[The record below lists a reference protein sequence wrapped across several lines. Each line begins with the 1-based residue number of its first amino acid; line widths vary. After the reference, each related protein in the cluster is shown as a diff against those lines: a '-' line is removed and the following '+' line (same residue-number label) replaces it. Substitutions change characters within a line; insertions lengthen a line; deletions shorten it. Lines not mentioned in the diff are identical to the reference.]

1 MSIIIHKYLISGGGT
16 GGHIFP
22 AISIANALKQIDP
35 HCEVLF
41 IGAEG
46 HMEMERVPAAGYNIE
61 GLKVEGLDRQ
71 HLLRNF
77 KVICNLLS
85 SLPKAR
91 RIIKNFKPDVAIGV
105 GGYASA
111 AALLVAKSMN
121 IPIVLQEQNGFA
133 GVANKLLAKKAEK
146 ICVAYSGMERF
157 FPADKIILTGN
168 PIRQNLFNPELDK
181 NEAYSAFGFK
191 NNIPTL
197 LVMGGSLGAMTIN
210 NGMIKGLKQ
219 FAQAGVQVIWQTGKR
234 YFADA
239 KKAFDENPCSN
250 VLVTDFISRMDYAY
264 AIADVVV
271 ARAGASTISELTFL
285 GKPSILIPSPNV
297 AEDHQ
302 THNAMALA
310 NQNAAIC
317 LPDKEAEEKLAPLA
331 IDLLLDDERKSSIA
345 ENSKKMAQNDSALR
359 IANEIVKLC
368 KN

>member
-1 MSIIIHKYLISGGGT
+1 MSIIHKYLISGGGT

-71 HLLRNF
+71 HLLRNV

-91 RIIKNFKPDVAIGV
+91 RIIKNFKPDVAVGV

-181 NEAYSAFGFK
+181 NEAYAAFGFK

-239 KKAFDENPCSN
+239 KKAFDNNPCSN

-317 LPDKEAEEKLAPLA
+317 LPDKEAEEKLALLA

>member
-1 MSIIIHKYLISGGGT
+1 MSIIHKYLISGGGT

-71 HLLRNF
+71 HLLRNV

-91 RIIKNFKPDVAIGV
+91 RIIKNFKPDVAVGV

-181 NEAYSAFGFK
+181 NEAYAAFGFK

-239 KKAFDENPCSN
+239 KKAFDNNPCSN

-285 GKPSILIPSPNV
+285 GKPAILIPSPNV

>member
-71 HLLRNF
+71 HLLRNV

-91 RIIKNFKPDVAIGV
+91 RIIKNFKPDVAVGV

-181 NEAYSAFGFK
+181 NEAYAAFGFK

-239 KKAFDENPCSN
+239 KKAFDNNPCSN

-285 GKPSILIPSPNV
+285 GKPAILIPSPNV

-331 IDLLLDDERKSSIA
+331 INLLLDDERKSSIA

>member
-91 RIIKNFKPDVAIGV
+91 RIIKNFKPDVAVGV

-239 KKAFDENPCSN
+239 KKAFDNNPCSN

-285 GKPSILIPSPNV
+285 GKPAILIPSPNV

>member
-71 HLLRNF
+71 HLLRNV

-91 RIIKNFKPDVAIGV
+91 RIIKNFKPDVAVGV

-168 PIRQNLFNPELDK
+168 PIRQNLFNPDLDK
-181 NEAYSAFGFK
+181 NEAYAAFGFK

-310 NQNAAIC
+310 NQDAAIC

-331 IDLLLDDERKSSIA
+331 INLLLDDERKSSIA

>member
-1 MSIIIHKYLISGGGT
+1 MSIIHKYLISGGGT

-71 HLLRNF
+71 HLLRNV

-85 SLPKAR
+85 SLPKAH
-91 RIIKNFKPDVAIGV
+91 RIIKNFKPDVAVGV

-168 PIRQNLFNPELDK
+168 PIRQNLFNPDLDK
-181 NEAYSAFGFK
+181 NEAYAAFGFK

-331 IDLLLDDERKSSIA
+331 INLLLDDERKSSIA

>member
-1 MSIIIHKYLISGGGT
+1 MSIIHKYLISGGGT

-91 RIIKNFKPDVAIGV
+91 RIIKNFKPDVAVGV

-146 ICVAYSGMERF
+146 ICVASSGMERF

-181 NEAYSAFGFK
+181 NEAYAAFGFK

-285 GKPSILIPSPNV
+285 GKPAILIPSPNV

-310 NQNAAIC
+310 NQDAAIC
-317 LPDKEAEEKLAPLA
+317 LPDKEAEEKLALLA

>member
-91 RIIKNFKPDVAIGV
+91 RIIKNFKPDVAVGV

-181 NEAYSAFGFK
+181 NDAYAAFGFK

-250 VLVTDFISRMDYAY
+250 VLVTDFISRVDYAY

>member
-91 RIIKNFKPDVAIGV
+91 RIIKNFKPDVAVGV

-181 NEAYSAFGFK
+181 NEAYAAFGFK

-285 GKPSILIPSPNV
+285 GKPAILIPSPNV

-310 NQNAAIC
+310 NQDAAIC
-317 LPDKEAEEKLAPLA
+317 LPDKEAEEKLALLA

>member
-1 MSIIIHKYLISGGGT
+1 MSIIHKYLISGGGT

-91 RIIKNFKPDVAIGV
+91 RIIKNFKPDVAVGV

-168 PIRQNLFNPELDK
+168 PIRQNLFNPDLDK
-181 NEAYSAFGFK
+181 NEAYAAFGFK

-285 GKPSILIPSPNV
+285 GKPAILIPSPNV

>member
-71 HLLRNF
+71 HLLRNV

-91 RIIKNFKPDVAIGV
+91 RIIKNFKPDVAVGV

-181 NEAYSAFGFK
+181 NEAYAAFGFK

-239 KKAFDENPCSN
+239 KKAFDNNPCSN

-317 LPDKEAEEKLAPLA
+317 LPDKEAEEKLALLA

>member
-1 MSIIIHKYLISGGGT
+1 MSIIHKYLISGGGT

-71 HLLRNF
+71 HLLRNV

-85 SLPKAR
+85 SLPKVR
-91 RIIKNFKPDVAIGV
+91 RIIKNFKPDVAVGV

-181 NEAYSAFGFK
+181 NEAYAAFGFK

>member
-71 HLLRNF
+71 HLLRNV

-91 RIIKNFKPDVAIGV
+91 RIIKNFKPDVAVGV

-181 NEAYSAFGFK
+181 NEAYAAFGFK

-239 KKAFDENPCSN
+239 KKAFDNNPCSN

-331 IDLLLDDERKSSIA
+331 IDLLLDDERKSSIS
-345 ENSKKMAQNDSALR
+345 ENSKKMACRCRPAFNPLCY
-359 IANEIVKLC
+359 KL
-368 KN
+368 

>member
-71 HLLRNF
+71 HLLRNV

-91 RIIKNFKPDVAIGV
+91 RIIKNFKPDVAVGV

-168 PIRQNLFNPELDK
+168 PIRQNLFNPDLDK
-181 NEAYSAFGFK
+181 NEAYAAFGFK

-285 GKPSILIPSPNV
+285 GKPAILIPSPNV

-310 NQNAAIC
+310 NQDAAIC

-331 IDLLLDDERKSSIA
+331 INLLLDDERKSSIA

>member
-71 HLLRNF
+71 HLLRNV

-91 RIIKNFKPDVAIGV
+91 RIIKNFKPDVAVGV

-285 GKPSILIPSPNV
+285 GKPAILIPSPNV

-317 LPDKEAEEKLAPLA
+317 LPDKEAEEKLALLA

>member
-1 MSIIIHKYLISGGGT
+1 MSRIHKYLISGGGT

-35 HCEVLF
+35 DCEVLF

-91 RIIKNFKPDVAIGV
+91 RIIKNFKPDVAVGV

-181 NEAYSAFGFK
+181 NEAYAAFGFK

-285 GKPSILIPSPNV
+285 GKPAILIPSPNV

>member
-1 MSIIIHKYLISGGGT
+1 MSIIHKYLISGGGT

-61 GLKVEGLDRQ
+61 GLKVVGLDRQ
-71 HLLRNF
+71 HLLRNV

-91 RIIKNFKPDVAIGV
+91 RIIKNFKPDVAVGV

-181 NEAYSAFGFK
+181 NEAYAAFGFK

-285 GKPSILIPSPNV
+285 GKPAILIPSPNV

-317 LPDKEAEEKLAPLA
+317 LPDKEAEEKLALLA

>member
-1 MSIIIHKYLISGGGT
+1 MSIIHKYLISGGGT

-71 HLLRNF
+71 HLLRNV

-91 RIIKNFKPDVAIGV
+91 RIIKNFKPDVAVGV

-181 NEAYSAFGFK
+181 NEAYAAFGFK

-239 KKAFDENPCSN
+239 KKAFDNNPCSN

-331 IDLLLDDERKSSIA
+331 INLLLDDERKSSIA

>member
-1 MSIIIHKYLISGGGT
+1 MSIIHKYLISGGGT

-71 HLLRNF
+71 HLLRNV

-91 RIIKNFKPDVAIGV
+91 RIIKNFKPDVAVGV

-168 PIRQNLFNPELDK
+168 PIRQNLFNPDLDK
-181 NEAYSAFGFK
+181 NEAYAAFGFK

-331 IDLLLDDERKSSIA
+331 IDLLLDNERKSSIA

>member
-91 RIIKNFKPDVAIGV
+91 RIIKNFKPDVAVGV

-181 NEAYSAFGFK
+181 NEAYAAFGFK

-317 LPDKEAEEKLAPLA
+317 LPDKEAEEKLALLA

>member
-71 HLLRNF
+71 HLLRNV

-91 RIIKNFKPDVAIGV
+91 RIIKNFKPDVAVGV

-181 NEAYSAFGFK
+181 NEAYAAFGFK

-219 FAQAGVQVIWQTGKR
+219 FVQAGVQVIWQTGKR

-317 LPDKEAEEKLAPLA
+317 LPDKEAEEKLALLA

>member
-91 RIIKNFKPDVAIGV
+91 RIIKNFKPDVAVGV

-181 NEAYSAFGFK
+181 NEAYAAFGFK

-285 GKPSILIPSPNV
+285 GKPAILIPSPNV

-331 IDLLLDDERKSSIA
+331 INLLLDDERKSSIA

>member
-181 NEAYSAFGFK
+181 NEAYAAFGFK

-239 KKAFDENPCSN
+239 KKAFDNNPCSN

-317 LPDKEAEEKLAPLA
+317 LPDKEAEEKLALLA

>member
-1 MSIIIHKYLISGGGT
+1 MSIIHKYLISGGGT

-71 HLLRNF
+71 HLLRNV

-91 RIIKNFKPDVAIGV
+91 RIIKNFNPDVAVGV

-181 NEAYSAFGFK
+181 NEAYAAFGFK

-239 KKAFDENPCSN
+239 KKAFDNNPCSN

-285 GKPSILIPSPNV
+285 GKPAILIPSPNV

>member
-168 PIRQNLFNPELDK
+168 PIRQNLFNPDLDK
-181 NEAYSAFGFK
+181 NEAYAAFGFK

-331 IDLLLDDERKSSIA
+331 INLLLDDERKSSIA

>member
-1 MSIIIHKYLISGGGT
+1 MSVIHKYLISGGGT

-71 HLLRNF
+71 HLLRNV

-91 RIIKNFKPDVAIGV
+91 RIIKNFKPDVAVGV

-181 NEAYSAFGFK
+181 NEAYAAFGFK

-317 LPDKEAEEKLAPLA
+317 LPDKEAEEKLALLA

>member
-91 RIIKNFKPDVAIGV
+91 RIIKNFKPDVAVGV

-181 NEAYSAFGFK
+181 NEAYAAFGFK

-239 KKAFDENPCSN
+239 KKAFDNNPCSN

-310 NQNAAIC
+310 NQDAAIC
-317 LPDKEAEEKLAPLA
+317 LPDKEAEEKLALLA

>member
-71 HLLRNF
+71 HLLRNV

-91 RIIKNFKPDVAIGV
+91 RIIKKFKPDVAVGV

-181 NEAYSAFGFK
+181 NEAYAAFGFK

-239 KKAFDENPCSN
+239 KKAFDNNPCSN

-285 GKPSILIPSPNV
+285 GKPAILIPSPNV

>member
-1 MSIIIHKYLISGGGT
+1 MSIIHKYLISGGGT

-91 RIIKNFKPDVAIGV
+91 RIIKNFKPDVAVGV

-168 PIRQNLFNPELDK
+168 PIRQNLFNPDLDK
-181 NEAYSAFGFK
+181 NEAYAAFGFK

-239 KKAFDENPCSN
+239 KKAFDENSCSN

-317 LPDKEAEEKLAPLA
+317 LPDKEAEEKLALLA

>member
-1 MSIIIHKYLISGGGT
+1 MSIIHKYLISGGGT

-91 RIIKNFKPDVAIGV
+91 RIIKNFKPDVAVGV

-181 NEAYSAFGFK
+181 NEAYAAFGFK

-331 IDLLLDDERKSSIA
+331 INLLLDDERKSSIA

>member
-1 MSIIIHKYLISGGGT
+1 MSRIHKYLISGGGT

-71 HLLRNF
+71 HLLRNV

-91 RIIKNFKPDVAIGV
+91 RIIKNFKPDVAVGV

-181 NEAYSAFGFK
+181 NEAYAAFGFK

-239 KKAFDENPCSN
+239 KKAFDNNPCSN

-331 IDLLLDDERKSSIA
+331 INLLLDDERKSSIA

>member
-1 MSIIIHKYLISGGGT
+1 MSIIHKYLISGGGT

-71 HLLRNF
+71 HLLRNV

-91 RIIKNFKPDVAIGV
+91 RIIKNFKPDVAVGV

-181 NEAYSAFGFK
+181 NEAYAAFGFK

-210 NGMIKGLKQ
+210 NGMIRGLKQ

-317 LPDKEAEEKLAPLA
+317 LPDNEAEEKLAPLA

>member
-1 MSIIIHKYLISGGGT
+1 MSIIHKYLISGGGT

-91 RIIKNFKPDVAIGV
+91 RIIKNFKPDVAVGV

-168 PIRQNLFNPELDK
+168 PIRQNLFNPDLDK
-181 NEAYSAFGFK
+181 NEAYAAFGFK

>member
-71 HLLRNF
+71 HLLRNV

-91 RIIKNFKPDVAIGV
+91 RIIKNFKPDVAVGV

-285 GKPSILIPSPNV
+285 GKPAILIPSPNV

>member
-1 MSIIIHKYLISGGGT
+1 MNKIIHKYLISGGGT

-22 AISIANALKQIDP
+22 AISIANALKQLDP
-35 HCEVLF
+35 DCEIIF

-46 HMEMERVPAAGYNIE
+46 HMEMDRVPAAGYKIE

-71 HLLRNF
+71 HILRNF
-77 KVICNLLS
+77 KVLYNFAV

-91 RIIKNFKPDVAIGV
+91 RIIKDFQPDVAVGV

-111 AALLVAKSMN
+111 AALMVANNMN

-133 GVANKLLAKKAEK
+133 GVANKLLAKKARK
-146 ICVAYSGMERF
+146 ICVAYTEMERF
-157 FPADKIILTGN
+157 FPADKVILTGN
-168 PIRQNLFNPELDK
+168 PIRQNLFNPDLDK
-181 NEAYSAFGFK
+181 KEAYDAFGLK
-191 NNIPTL
+191 YDIPTL

-210 NGMIKGLKQ
+210 NGMINGLKQ
-219 FAQAGVQVIWQTGKR
+219 FAEAGVQVIWQTGKR

-239 KKAFDENPCSN
+239 QKAFAQNPCDN
-250 VLVTDFISRMDYAY
+250 VHVMDFISRMDYAY
-264 AIADVVV
+264 AVADVVA

-285 GKPSILIPSPNV
+285 GKPAILIPSPNV

-310 NQNAAIC
+310 KENAAIC
-317 LPDKEAEEKLAPLA
+317 LPDNEAIEKLAPLA
-331 IDLLLDDERKSSIA
+331 INLLLDDKRKAEIA
-345 ENSKKMAQNDSALR
+345 TNSKKMAQKDSAVR
-359 IANEIVKLC
+359 IANEIIKLC

>member
-91 RIIKNFKPDVAIGV
+91 RIIKNFKPDVAVGV

-168 PIRQNLFNPELDK
+168 PIRQNLFNPDLDK
-181 NEAYSAFGFK
+181 NEAYAAFGFK

-317 LPDKEAEEKLAPLA
+317 LPDKEAEEKLALLA

>member
-1 MSIIIHKYLISGGGT
+1 MSIIHKYLISGGGT

-71 HLLRNF
+71 HLLRNV

-91 RIIKNFKPDVAIGV
+91 RIIKNFKPDVAVGV

-181 NEAYSAFGFK
+181 NEAYAAFGFK

-210 NGMIKGLKQ
+210 NGMIRGLKQ

-285 GKPSILIPSPNV
+285 GKPAILIPSPNV

-317 LPDKEAEEKLAPLA
+317 LPDKEAEEKLALLA

>member
-71 HLLRNF
+71 HLLRNV

-91 RIIKNFKPDVAIGV
+91 RIIKNFKPDVAVGV

-181 NEAYSAFGFK
+181 NEAYAAFGFK

-285 GKPSILIPSPNV
+285 GKPAILIPSPNV

>member
-1 MSIIIHKYLISGGGT
+1 
-16 GGHIFP
+16 
-22 AISIANALKQIDP
+22 
-35 HCEVLF
+35 
-41 IGAEG
+41 
-46 HMEMERVPAAGYNIE
+46 
-61 GLKVEGLDRQ
+61 
-71 HLLRNF
+71 
-77 KVICNLLS
+77 
-85 SLPKAR
+85 
-91 RIIKNFKPDVAIGV
+91 
-105 GGYASA
+105 
-111 AALLVAKSMN
+111 MN

-181 NEAYSAFGFK
+181 NEAYAAFGFK

-331 IDLLLDDERKSSIA
+331 INLLLDDERKSSIA